1 MRYYLSSNISPN
13 FNKIKN
19 LLVNKKTEKVFLS
32 FDGLYKINDKDKLL
46 KYKLKTSHIK
56 RTEPILLDKFPD
68 IILYESD
75 VQWVISV
82 DEIMQIPYEHST
94 IEIIKTIYKLHPK
107 SITNFIVERSNLV
120 NNVYFSSKETIDN
133 FSFKEDIEHFL
144 KLLNCNF

>member
-13 FNKIKN
+13 FNKIKD
-19 LLVNKKTEKVFLS
+19 LLVNKKTEKLFLS
-32 FDGLYKINDKDKLL
+32 FDGLHKINNKDKLL

-75 VQWVISV
+75 VQWVSSV
-82 DEIMQIPYEHST
+82 DEIMQIPYEHSN

-107 SITNFIVERSNLV
+107 SITNFIVERRNLV
-120 NNVYFSSKETIDN
+120 NNIYFSSKETIDN
-133 FSFKEDIEHFL
+133 FSLKEDIDHFL
-144 KLLNCNF
+144 TLLFL

>member
-1 MRYYLSSNISPN
+1 MRYYLSSDISPN
-13 FNKIKN
+13 FNKIKD
-19 LLVNKKTEKVFLS
+19 LLVNKKTEKLFLS
-32 FDGLYKINDKDKLL
+32 FDGLYKINSKDKLL
-46 KYKLKTSHIK
+46 KYKLRTSHIK

>member
-1 MRYYLSSNISPN
+1 MRYYLSSDISPN
-13 FNKIKN
+13 FNKIKD
-19 LLVNKKTEKVFLS
+19 LLVNKKTEKLFLS
-32 FDGLYKINDKDKLL
+32 FDGLYKINSKDKLL
-46 KYKLKTSHIK
+46 KYKLRTSHIK

-120 NNVYFSSKETIDN
+120 NNIYFSSKETIDN